1 MNSTVVVAAP
11 LILLPAFSTTAAG
24 CSKIDPFVAVLAE
37 CPVEDM
43 TDPPTYIISKAA
55 TIMAI
60 SQLFQSILFLID
72 M

>member
-1 MNSTVVVAAP
+1 
-11 LILLPAFSTTAAG
+11 
-24 CSKIDPFVAVLAE
+24 
-37 CPVEDM
+37 M